1 MRYPHDARQRA
12 FALLLLIA
20 LLGWSRGWTTPADAA
35 TGPVPGACVLGFGA
49 AYSVGGTSR
58 THLGADLGGAPGAQ
72 VGAPV
77 DGVVAFAGP
86 IPATDGSGSRAL
98 CVTISSGTDRWTL
111 LPLDSV
117 TVEPGEQ
124 VAEGEAVGRLA
135 GSGDGSSAETHL
147 HVGLKRGSAY
157 MDPMAQLS
165 AAGAA
170 VSSGGG
176 GEASGDGDSSDEDER
191 DRGRPEPGA
200 LAAEAPAGAPAGAPV
215 GSREPVARP
224 VSSPALPVPKG
235 STASRP
241 VSGRADRARA
251 AGRPSRAR
259 AEPGAGEL
267 DVWQPAATA
276 GAVRLA
282 GVIAL
287 SACAAA
293 ALAAG
298 AVSVRRSIL
307 EERQEAVEARAGP

>member
-1 MRYPHDARQRA
+1 MRYPHDARSRA

-20 LLGWSRGWTTPADAA
+20 LLAWSRGSTRPADAA

-49 AYSVGGTSR
+49 TYSVGGTSR

-117 TVEPGEQ
+117 TVEPGDQ
-124 VAEGEAVGRLA
+124 VDEGDAVGRLA
-135 GSGDGSSAETHL
+135 GSGDGSSAGTHL
-147 HVGLKRGSAY
+147 HVGLKRGGAY

-170 VSSGGG
+170 ASSGGG
-176 GEASGDGDSSDEDER
+176 GEASGEGDSSDEDER

-200 LAAEAPAGAPAGAPV
+200 LAAEAPAGAPV
-215 GSREPVARP
+215 GSKEPVARP

-259 AEPGAGEL
+259 GEPGAGEL